1 MQLKEFAMTLWAL
14 YILGEW
20 EWDVSMAKCAHSV
33 EINRI
38 VRAKKKPKKKRFEPR
53 EKKRKKEEERI
64 LSKAFLLWF
73 HRVAICNVHR

>member
-38 VRAKKKPKKKRFEPR
+38 VRAKKKPKKKTFRTER
-53 EKKRKKEEERI
+53 KKEKKRRRENIEQGI
-64 LSKAFLLWF
+64 FVVISSCSYL
-73 HRVAICNVHR
+73 